1 MSEDAMMNATMISD
15 LPSPPTFAQSVDTSS
30 PQSPNT
36 GSYADILKELQS
48 SQSKQGQPPQMQM
61 SQPPQMQMSQA
72 PQMQMSQAPQ
82 MQMSQAPQMQMSP
95 TPQMM
100 LQSPVNP
107 SPEQNIMQQMQAQA
121 SMYSGGMPQS
131 SPIGDYAPTHAMPM
145 HSGPLKSELLPDPMF
160 FQPPP
165 PPRKIKKVYIEKEA
179 EKPKTFLGFSYVKI
193 KSAILVAAIVFAL
206 ISYVAPLLA
215 KNIPWSVNAE
225 TGKFTA
231 AGLLVIS
238 LTTGLLH
245 LGSVGIIERFGN
257 GVN

>member
-15 LPSPPTFAQSVDTSS
+15 LPSPPAFTQPMDSGPASQS
-30 PQSPNT
+30 QGQERGG

-48 SQSKQGQPPQMQM
+48 SQKSNQSPSGQQQN
-61 SQPPQMQMSQA
+61 
-72 PQMQMSQAPQ
+72 
-82 MQMSQAPQMQMSP
+82 QMQMSP
-95 TPQMM
+95 TPQMQMQMSPPLQQQISPIAPTAQMM

-107 SPEQNIMQQMQAQA
+107 APEQNVMQQMQAQA

-131 SPIGDYAPTHAMPM
+131 SPIGDYMPHHSTSV

-165 PPRKIKKVYIEKEA
+165 PPRKIKKVYIEKEP
-179 EKPKTFLGFSYVKI
+179 EKPKTFLGFSYAKI

-215 KNIPWSVNAE
+215 KNIPWSVNIE

-238 LTTGLLH
+238 VTTGLLH
-245 LGSVGIIERFGN
+245 LGTVGLIERFGN

>member
-1 MSEDAMMNATMISD
+1 MMNATMISD
-15 LPSPPTFAQSVDTSS
+15 LPSPPTFSQSMDTSS
-30 PQSPNT
+30 APQTSTP
-36 GSYADILKELQS
+36 GSYADILKELQN
-48 SQSKQGQPPQMQM
+48 SQSKQGPPMQPSPQVQMQSSPQMQM
-61 SQPPQMQMSQA
+61 QTPQMQMQT
-72 PQMQMSQAPQ
+72 PQMQMQTSPQ
-82 MQMSQAPQMQMSP
+82 MQP
-95 TPQMM
+95 TAQMM
-100 LQSPVNP
+100 MQSPVNP
-107 SPEQNIMQQMQAQA
+107 APENVMQQMHAQA

-131 SPIGDYAPTHAMPM
+131 SPIGDYMPM
-145 HSGPLKSELLPDPMF
+145 DSVPVHAGPLKSELLPDPMF

-165 PPRKIKKVYIEKEA
+165 PPRKIKKVYIEKEP
-179 EKPKTFLGFSYVKI
+179 EKPKTFLGFSYIKI

-215 KNIPWSVNAE
+215 RNIPWSVNAE

-257 GVN
+257 GIN

>member
-1 MSEDAMMNATMISD
+1 
-15 LPSPPTFAQSVDTSS
+15 
-30 PQSPNT
+30 
-36 GSYADILKELQS
+36 
-48 SQSKQGQPPQMQM
+48 
-61 SQPPQMQMSQA
+61 
-72 PQMQMSQAPQ
+72 
-82 MQMSQAPQMQMSP
+82 
-95 TPQMM
+95 
-100 LQSPVNP
+100 
-107 SPEQNIMQQMQAQA
+107 MQQLQAQA
-121 SMYSGGMPQS
+121 SMYDGGMPQS
-131 SPIGDYAPTHAMPM
+131 SPIGQYVPADTTPM

-165 PPRKIKKVYIEKEA
+165 PPRKVKKVYIEKEP
-179 EKPKTFLGFSYVKI
+179 EKPKTFLGFSAAKI

-238 LTTGLLH
+238 VTTGLLH
-245 LGSVGIIERFGN
+245 LGSVGLIERFGN

>member
-15 LPSPPTFAQSVDTSS
+15 LPSPPAFTQPMDSGPASQGSGQ
-30 PQSPNT
+30 P

-48 SQSKQGQPPQMQM
+48 QKNNQNPSGQQN
-61 SQPPQMQMSQA
+61 
-72 PQMQMSQAPQ
+72 
-82 MQMSQAPQMQMSP
+82 QMQMSP
-95 TPQMM
+95 TPQMQMQMSPPMQQQVPQMAPTPQMM
-100 LQSPVNP
+100 LQTPVNP
-107 SPEQNIMQQMQAQA
+107 APEQNVMQQMQTQA

-131 SPIGDYAPTHAMPM
+131 SPIGEYMPQHSTSV

-165 PPRKIKKVYIEKEA
+165 PPRKIKKVYIEKEP
-179 EKPKTFLGFSYVKI
+179 EKPKTFLGFSYAKI

-215 KNIPWSVNAE
+215 KNIPWSVNIE

-238 LTTGLLH
+238 VTTGLLH
-245 LGSVGIIERFGN
+245 LGTVGLIERFGN

>member
-15 LPSPPTFAQSVDTSS
+15 LPSPPSFTQPMDSGPASQGSG
-30 PQSPNT
+30 QA

-48 SQSKQGQPPQMQM
+48 SQKINQNSAGQQN
-61 SQPPQMQMSQA
+61 
-72 PQMQMSQAPQ
+72 
-82 MQMSQAPQMQMSP
+82 QMQMSP
-95 TPQMM
+95 TPQMQMQMSPPQQNQAPAVAPTPQMM
-100 LQSPVNP
+100 LQTPVNP
-107 SPEQNIMQQMQAQA
+107 APNQNVMQQMQAQA

-131 SPIGDYAPTHAMPM
+131 SPIGQYVPQDSTMV

-165 PPRKIKKVYIEKEA
+165 PPRKIKKVYIEKEP
-179 EKPKTFLGFSYVKI
+179 EKPKTFLGFSYTKI

-215 KNIPWSVNAE
+215 KNIPWSVNIE

-238 LTTGLLH
+238 ITTGLLH
-245 LGSVGIIERFGN
+245 LGTVGLIERFGN